1 MFSQCIIVLLAATTA
16 VAKTPDG
23 FSPSSNKDLVVE
35 YNGVAPLNGVSVS
48 KRVTA
53 TQPRIG
59 TLEPLNG
66 TSYAVIMIDLDIPT
80 NNPPET
86 STLLHWLQ
94 TDLVPAPSATLLN
107 TTSGTAI
114 RAFLLQNRT
123 DANTGAETARAVL
136 APYIGPSP
144 PARVPLSH
152 RYTQILVDTSDLTAG
167 GSEALRAAVLGTGAG
182 ATGAARGNGNMN
194 RNGNGNSN
202 STGTAQRR
210 GFDAPAVLKAA
221 GLENKVV
228 AGNSFNVTNAG
239 PASGGANRTAP
250 GGTNGAGP
258 TQVVVPGAG
267 SRVWPGSVVMAGLV
281 GVGMVALGL

>member
-1 MFSQCIIVLLAATTA
+1 MFSHCIVVLLAATTA

-23 FSPSSNKDLVVE
+23 FSPPSDKDLVVE
-35 YNGVAPLNGVSVS
+35 YNGVTPLNGVSVS

-94 TDLVPAPSATLLN
+94 TDLVPAPAATLLN

-167 GSEALRAAVLGTGAG
+167 GSEALRAAV
-182 ATGAARGNGNMN
+182 
-194 RNGNGNSN
+194 
-202 STGTAQRR
+202 TGTAQRR

-239 PASGGANRTAP
+239 PASGAGGANRTAP

>member
-1 MFSQCIIVLLAATTA
+1 MVCSSIT
-16 VAKTPDG
+16 
-23 FSPSSNKDLVVE
+23 SPWDLGSNKERKKNREKLE
-35 YNGVAPLNGVSVS
+35 RAFTYLPTT
-48 KRVTA
+48 VTS

-66 TSYAVIMIDLDIPT
+66 TSYAILMIDLDIPT
-80 NNPPET
+80 NNPSET

-94 TDLVPAPSATLLN
+94 TDLVPAPAPTVLN
-107 TTSGTAI
+107 TTSGAI

-144 PARVPLSH
+144 PAHVPLSH

-167 GSEALRAAVLGTGAG
+167 GSEALRAAVLGTAG
-182 ATGAARGNGNMN
+182 ATNAAQ
-194 RNGNGNSN
+194 GNGNS
-202 STGTAQRR
+202 SGMAQRR
-210 GFDAPAVLKAA
+210 GFDAHAVLKVA

-239 PASGGANRTAP
+239 PASGANRTAP

-267 SRVWPGSVVMAGLV
+267 PRVRPGSVVMAGLV
-281 GVGMVALGL
+281 GVGMLALGL